1 MRRLAVLLHHAQ
13 HRFAV
18 LGELTERSLDLGHA
32 RRLGERPARHDRGE
46 RACESAALLGV
57 IGEAHR
63 HQERAEVG
71 VAKAQGAKRLR
82 VLADRGSGVR
92 GVGDDDLLA
101 GEADVDRVPVPLD
114 VELAVFCLELH
125 QVERQQVACGVV
137 QEHELRARVGRV
149 DAARVGD
156 HVPVLDGGVE
166 LQARVAADPGRFGD
180 LPPQVASLVAVDDPT
195 VDDGFRLP
203 LLVAVDRS
211 HEIVAHADGVVGVL
225 ELDRVVRPARHVEP
239 DVVAGLDQG
248 PRLLLFFRLAADEL
262 ENVGVVG
269 VEDDHLGRAAS
280 RPSRLDRAGE
290 RVVALHEGDGAGG
303 GAATGQLLL
312 GGTQHREVG
321 ASAAAELEQHAF
333 RLDQLEDRLHRVL
346 HRVDEARRTLLGA
359 AGHADVEPDRAVEG
373 GVLRDQEVAELL
385 GPVLRVFLAR
395 EVAAFASPT
404 GQGFDDPVDQLADAG
419 LALGGAHAAPEVLLG
434 DDVDRELRPGAG
446 DLDVLLLEDDLA
458 LLAGDRCGSP
468 LPLHQ
473 VEGVAAWRREAAPK
487 AKPFHGSCF
496 GVAPV
501 WFVPRAGSGE
511 VGNVFGH
518 FFRERLLQSSP
529 VWVYSNRVVAGTWG
543 GSQCLFVWGWKR
555 PQSMPATYAPG
566 PRCNALNDTN
576 GFLACQAPNTRYSAS
591 TCIYPQHVGG
601 LPVDIPG
608 SKLGTGCGR
617 TVGKCAKR
625 A

>member
-1 MRRLAVLLHHAQ
+1 MSRLAVLLHHAQ

-18 LGELTERSLDLGHA
+18 LGELAERSLDLGHA

-46 RACESAALLGV
+46 RAGEATTLLGV
-57 IGEAHR
+57 VSEAHR

-71 VAKAQGAKRLR
+71 VAETQGAKRLR

-114 VELAVFCLELH
+114 VELAVFRLELH
-125 QVERQQVACGVV
+125 QVERQQVAGGVV
-137 QEHELRARVGRV
+137 QEHELRTGVGRV
-149 DAARVGD
+149 DAAGIGD

-166 LQARVAADPGRFGD
+166 LQARVAADPGRCGD
-180 LPPQVASLVAVDDPT
+180 LAPQVASLVAVDDAT

-419 LALGGAHAAPEVLLG
+419 LALRGAHAAPEVLLG

-458 LLAGDRCGSP
+458 LLAGDRCCSALP
-468 LPLHQ
+468 LPP
-473 VEGVAAWRREAAPK
+473 VEGVAAWRREVAAE
-487 AKPFHGSCF
+487 AKPFHCF
-496 GVAPV
+496 GVASV
-501 WFVPRAGSGE
+501 GLGRPRAGSGE
-511 VGNVFGH
+511 VGNVLGH

-529 VWVYSNRVVAGTWG
+529 VRVYSNRVVAGTWS
-543 GSQCLFVWGWKR
+543 GSHCLFVWGWKR

-566 PRCNALNDTN
+566 PRCNALNDTS
-576 GFLACQAPNTRYSAS
+576 GFLACQAPNTKSS
-591 TCIYPQHVGG
+591 SLTGIYPQQAGG
-601 LPVDIPG
+601 FI
-608 SKLGTGCGR
+608 
-617 TVGKCAKR
+617 
-625 A
+625 